1 MADAAAHWDQLHEN
15 PRFRPLYPNEHVVR
29 FLISNGN
36 LSEKMTSPRFLDIG
50 TGAGRHL
57 KVAAELGYEVYGIDL
72 SLVGLQCASQRLSG
86 LNVHHDLAQASMGA
100 LPFANSSFDTVLSYG
115 VFYYGTGNE
124 MKKSIGE
131 ARRVLTETGRIFVVL
146 RTTRDYRWGKG
157 EQLERNTFRLKIK
170 ETNEYNTVQHFL
182 TEDDIP
188 TYFAAF
194 SRTTYEKAE
203 TTFANHSR
211 LNSDWLI
218 TAEK

>member
-1 MADAAAHWDQLHEN
+1 MSDAAAHWDQLHEN
-15 PRFRPLYPNEHVVR
+15 PRFRPSYPNENVVR
-29 FLISNGN
+29 FLISSLKLPG
-36 LSEKMTSPRFLDIG
+36 KATRPRFLDIG
-50 TGAGRHL
+50 AGAGRHL
-57 KVAAELGYEVYGIDL
+57 KLAAELGFEPWGIDR
-72 SLVGLQCASQRLSG
+72 SLVGLQQAHQFS
-86 LNVHHDLAQASMGA
+86 NVHIRHYLAKASMSA

-115 VFYYGTGNE
+115 VFYYGTANE
-124 MKKSIGE
+124 MKRSIAE
-131 ARRVLTETGRIFVVL
+131 AYRVLADTGRLFVVL

-188 TYFAAF
+188 TYFGAF

>member
-36 LSEKMTSPRFLDIG
+36 LSEKITSPRFLDIG

-57 KVAAELGYEVYGIDL
+57 KLAAELGYEVYGIDL
-72 SLVGLQCASQRLSG
+72 SLVGLKCAGQRLSS
-86 LNVHHDLAQASMGA
+86 LDVHHYLAQASMGA
-100 LPFANSSFDTVLSYG
+100 LPFADLSFDIVLSYG
-115 VFYYGTGNE
+115 VFCYGATHE
-124 MKKSIGE
+124 TKKSIEE
-131 ARRVLTETGRIFVVL
+131 AHRVLADGGKLFVVL
-146 RTTRDYRWGKG
+146 RTTQDYRWGKG
-157 EQLERNTFRLKIK
+157 EQLERNTFRLKIE
-170 ETNEYNTVQHFL
+170 ETNEYNTIQHFL
-182 TEDDIP
+182 TEDNIR

-194 SRTTYEKAE
+194 SRTSYEKTE